1 MKRCNETW
9 LMQLRNKGVDQ
20 QEALADLRNS
30 LIHRLRRVLWNG
42 SHIDDAFLEDIVQDA
57 IIRIFERLEQFEGR
71 SQFLT
76 WALSIA
82 IRAAMSEL
90 RHRRWKD
97 VSLDEVI
104 ADANLA
110 PNRVTDDSFE
120 PSIQR
125 EREAIIEM
133 LHGLIQNN
141 LTDKQRVALLAELKE
156 VPQEEIA
163 RHIGSNRNAVYKLT
177 HDARK
182 RLKHEFQAVGYEI
195 TDIQAIFSN

>member
-1 MKRCNETW
+1 
-9 LMQLRNKGVDQ
+9 MQLRSKGVDQ

-30 LIHRLRRVLWNG
+30 LTHKLRRVLWNG
-42 SHIDDAFLEDIVQDA
+42 SHIDDAFLEDIVQDS
-57 IIRIFERLEQFEGR
+57 IIRIIERLEQFEGR

-104 ADANLA
+104 ADANLV

-133 LHGLIQNN
+133 LHGFVQKN

-163 RHIGSNRNAVYKLT
+163 KHIGSNRNAVYKLT

-182 RLKHEFQAVGYEI
+182 RLKQEFKSVGYEFA
-195 TDIQAIFSN
+195 DIQAIFSN